1 MSTIALETPLAE
13 ALSGAVHSKI
23 VEEGW
28 TQDDDTSLAEYIVLM
43 LANGKTQN
51 QIASELAGELL
62 QDAKGTTEFAQWL
75 FDQVNL
81 LSGGAAASDPAVISQ
96 SSEQAEQ
103 VAAPTS
109 LPSGSTENGS
119 SSIPAAYDMDMVDNA
134 PENAYVVSHSRQ
146 FLKISSDILHRP
158 RGPKGLHG
166 GRPAGRG
173 GRGSAINKTGD
184 LALHRVRGNDRI
196 NTHANMRGAPKGPRN
211 IQNREV
217 RPGMQK
223 ALNMGMTGS
232 APGMQNPMMMNGGQQ
247 GQGMMQMTPQQQ
259 MEFMAMMEQQT
270 RMLAQFT
277 GMMPGATNPAF
288 SQGGNLPSNQGR
300 SLFDRVEPGRG
311 RGGGRGR
318 GRGGSSQNGHIKS
331 PARASDQDT
340 AMEGD
345 GQTPGPEP
353 STTDAQPTTEGERK
367 PQDPSN
373 TMCHFNLRCTN
384 KDCPYVHQSPAAP
397 EGTVVDMSDTC
408 QFGPACKNSKCV
420 GKHPSPAQ
428 VRAFQA
434 QELCK
439 FFPNC
444 TKPNCPFKHP
454 TMPLC
459 KFGANC
465 KTPNC
470 PFTHLQVPCRFNPCT
485 NLRCPYKHEPGQQK
499 TTNFADYTWTPD
511 KQTEQDA
518 AKQHVSDRKFVD
530 DQAGEEELI
539 KPETGTET
547 QIREEVIT

>member
-13 ALSGAVHSKI
+13 ALSSAVHSKI

-43 LANGKTQN
+43 LANGKTQD

-81 LSGGAAASDPAVISQ
+81 LSGGTSASAPAATSQ
-96 SSEQAEQ
+96 LSEQPAQ
-103 VAAPTS
+103 FAAQGI
-109 LPSGSTENGS
+109 GSSSQTENES
-119 SSIPAAYDMDMVDNA
+119 ASIPAAYDMDMVDNA
-134 PENAYVVSHSRQ
+134 PENASVFPSLLLSRH
-146 FLKISSDILHRP
+146 FADLPHRP

-166 GRPAGRG
+166 GRPATRG
-173 GRGSAINKTGD
+173 GRGGAISKSTET
-184 LALHRVRGNDRI
+184 ALHRVRGNDRVS
-196 NTHANMRGAPKGPRN
+196 THGNMRGAPKGPRSN
-211 IQNREV
+211 QGREV

-223 ALNMGMTGS
+223 ALNGMGMGGP
-232 APGMQNPMMMNGGQQ
+232 PGMQNPMMMNGAQ

-277 GMMPGATNPAF
+277 GMMPGSPGTGFP
-288 SQGGNLPSNQGR
+288 QGQQNGQGR
-300 SLFDRVEPGRG
+300 SLFDRIEPGRG

-318 GRGGSSQNGHIKS
+318 GRGGSSQNGSLKS
-331 PARASDQDT
+331 PTKPSDGDS

-345 GQTPGPEP
+345 DPTAADANMIEGQ
-353 STTDAQPTTEGERK
+353 STSEADRK
-367 PQDPSN
+367 PLDPSH

-384 KDCPYVHQSPAAP
+384 PDCAYVHQSPAAP
-397 EGTVVDMSDTC
+397 EGTVIDMSDTC

-420 GKHPSPAQ
+420 AKHPSPSK
-428 VRAFQA
+428 VKAFQA

-444 TKPNCPFKHP
+444 TKANCQFKHP
-454 TMPLC
+454 SMPLC

-470 PFTHLQVPCRFNPCT
+470 PFTHLQTACKFNPCT
-485 NLRCPYKHEPGQQK
+485 NTRCPFKHEPGQQK
-499 TTNFADYTWTPD
+499 TTNFADYSWTPE
-511 KQTEQDA
+511 KAAEQDA
-518 AKQHVSDRKFVD
+518 ANQHVSDRKFVD
-530 DQAGEEELI
+530 EQAGEEELVR
-539 KPETGTET
+539 PGETADA
-547 QIREEVIT
+547 QMREEVIT

>member
-13 ALSGAVHSKI
+13 ALSSAVHSKI

-81 LSGGAAASDPAVISQ
+81 LSGGGAAAPGPGTTSQ
-96 SSEQAEQ
+96 SSEQPLQGE
-103 VAAPTS
+103 APS
-109 LPSGSTENGS
+109 SVPSGATENGN

-134 PENAYVVSHSRQ
+134 PENA
-146 FLKISSDILHRP
+146 P

-173 GRGSAINKTGD
+173 GRGGAINKSGD
-184 LALHRVRGNDRI
+184 SALHRVRGNDRI
-196 NTHANMRGAPKGPRN
+196 NTHGNVRGAPKGPRS
-211 IQNREV
+211 IQNRDV

-223 ALNMGMTGS
+223 ALNMGMTG
-232 APGMQNPMMMNGGQQ
+232 AGQGMQNPMMMNGPQQ

-277 GMMPGATNPAF
+277 GMMPGAANPAF
-288 SQGGNLPSNQGR
+288 SQGANQPNHQGR

-311 RGGGRGR
+311 RGSGRGR
-318 GRGGSSQNGHIKS
+318 GRGGNSQNGHVKS
-331 PARASDQDT
+331 PAKASDQDT

-345 GQTPGPEP
+345 GQTQGAEA
-353 STTDAQPTTEGERK
+353 STTEAQTTSEGERK
-367 PQDPSN
+367 PQDPSS

-397 EGTVVDMSDTC
+397 EGIVVDMSETC
-408 QFGPACKNSKCV
+408 TFGPACKNSKCV
-420 GKHPSPAQ
+420 MKHPSPAQ
-428 VRAFQA
+428 VRAFQS

-459 KFGANC
+459 KFGAQC

-511 KQTEQDA
+511 KQTEQDGT
-518 AKQHVSDRKFVD
+518 KSHVSDRKFVD